1 VEAYI
6 ADWLNL
12 LLRFLHLVTGIAWI
26 GASFYFIWLDN
37 SLREPPEWK
46 ADKGIKGDLWA
57 IHGGGFYEI
66 AKYRLAPADLPVTLH
81 WFKWEAYSTWI
92 TGILLLSLMY
102 YLGAQTY
109 LIDPVVAQLSPWQ
122 AIAIGLGVIIGGWVV
137 YDNLCNTG
145 LASNGTYLGI
155 ILVLLIAV
163 LAFSLSQLFSARG
176 AYIHVGAVIG
186 TIMAGNVYR
195 VIIPSQKA
203 LVTAV
208 AQGSAPDPAWA
219 IKAKL
224 RSTHNTYATLPLLF
238 IMISNHYPVTYN
250 HQYNWAVLIALI
262 LITATARQYFVLR
275 HNQVNK
281 PLLLLATVL
290 ATVILAILIAP
301 GSLTTANPSMSSPG
315 QLETHAVDLQGVNPD
330 ADASILGAKIER
342 SIELRGQQIIAAR
355 CASCH
360 SDTPLDDQFT
370 SAPAG
375 VRLENLAHIQ
385 RWAPRI
391 IARAVDTT
399 DMPLLNKTHM
409 TEAERD
415 FLAIW
420 LGDGFQQSLQK

>member
-1 VEAYI
+1 
-6 ADWLNL
+6 
-12 LLRFLHLVTGIAWI
+12 
-26 GASFYFIWLDN
+26 
-37 SLREPPEWK
+37 
-46 ADKGIKGDLWA
+46 
-57 IHGGGFYEI
+57 
-66 AKYRLAPADLPVTLH
+66 
-81 WFKWEAYSTWI
+81 
-92 TGILLLSLMY
+92 M
-102 YLGAQTY
+102 
-109 LIDPVVAQLSPWQ
+109 
-122 AIAIGLGVIIGGWVV
+122 
-137 YDNLCNTG
+137 
-145 LASNGTYLGI
+145 
-155 ILVLLIAV
+155 
-163 LAFSLSQLFSARG
+163 
-176 AYIHVGAVIG
+176 
-186 TIMAGNVYR
+186 
-195 VIIPSQKA
+195 
-203 LVTAV
+203 
-208 AQGSAPDPAWA
+208 
-219 IKAKL
+219 
-224 RSTHNTYATLPLLF
+224 
-238 IMISNHYPVTYN
+238 
-250 HQYNWAVLIALI
+250 LIALI

-301 GSLTTANPSMSSPG
+301 DSLTTGKPSMSAPG
-315 QLETHAVDLQGVNPD
+315 QLATHAVDLQGVNPD

-355 CASCH
+355 CARCH